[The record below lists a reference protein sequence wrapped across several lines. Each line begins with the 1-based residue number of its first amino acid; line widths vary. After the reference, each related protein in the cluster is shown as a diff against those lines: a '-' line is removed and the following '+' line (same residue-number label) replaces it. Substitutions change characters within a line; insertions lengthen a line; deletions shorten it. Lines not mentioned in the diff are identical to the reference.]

1 VSSSPD
7 PSGPMAARDPALG
20 DEREPPVVHPAQK
33 LVTVAIVAGPVL
45 ALALVIPWLW
55 GHAIN
60 LTDVLIALA
69 LYGFTGFG
77 ITIGFHRLF
86 SHRAFTPRRPLKITL
101 AVLGS
106 MAVEG
111 SVTSWVATHRRHHM
125 FSDDV
130 GDPHSPH
137 RYGDRGGAL
146 LRGLAFS
153 HVGWLFVS
161 DASDASRY
169 APDMLKDRDMQRID
183 RLFPLLALGSLAIP
197 FGIGWALSGTI
208 VGALTALLWAGLVR
222 MALLHHVTW
231 SVNSLCHTFGRRP
244 EGTTDRS
251 TNLWPLAV
259 ISLGDNWHNIHHA
272 HPSWARHGA
281 RPGMVDPSAW
291 LIRRFEQW
299 GWATRVR
306 WPSLPDQALPRQ
318 PVGAAR

>member
-1 VSSSPD
+1 MESVLERPEPLPAS
-7 PSGPMAARDPALG
+7 DPAG
-20 DEREPPVVHPAQK
+20 SDGQERPVVHPAQK
-33 LVTVAIVAGPVL
+33 LVTVAIVAGPLIGL
-45 ALALVIPWLW
+45 AVVIPWLW
-55 GHAIN
+55 GGAVN
-60 LTDVLIALA
+60 LSDILLA
-69 LYGFTGFG
+69 LGLYALTGFG

-86 SHRAFTPRRPLKITL
+86 THSGFTPNRPLRITL

-125 FSDDV
+125 FSDHA

-137 RYGDRGGAL
+137 RYGDHGPAL

-169 APDMLKDRDMQRID
+169 APDMLRDRDIRRID
-183 RLFPLLALGSLAIP
+183 RLFPVLALGSLAIP
-197 FGIGWALSGTI
+197 FLIGFCLSGTL
-208 VGALTALLWAGLVR
+208 VGALTALVWAGLVR

-244 EGTTDRS
+244 EATADRS
-251 TNLWPLAV
+251 TNLWALAIV
-259 ISLGDNWHNIHHA
+259 SLGDNWHNTHHA

-281 RPGMVDPSAW
+281 GPGMLDPSAW
-291 LIRRFEQW
+291 VIRRFEQF
-299 GWATRVR
+299 GWATKVR
-306 WPSLPDQALPRQ
+306 WPRP
-318 PVGAAR
+318 